1 MEARRSVLVA
11 HPAERMFDL
20 IEAAEFYP
28 AFLPW
33 CASAV
38 VLQRDDTV
46 VVARLQVAYLG
57 ARFEFTT
64 RNPKRRPEFM
74 AIGLQEGP
82 FRRFEGT
89 WHLKPL
95 SNWGCRIEFALSYD
109 FANSVMGALASPVFH
124 RIADTLVDAF
134 IQRADSVYGDT
145 AGAGLQ
151 TPPAAPPPVMPE
163 TRAAPEAPAALR
175 PMQAVL
181 SPPSSSP
188 AEDPPAPSA
197 PPKEA
202 PPGAEPP

>member
-38 VLQRDDTV
+38 VLQRDDAV

-74 AIGLQEGP
+74 AIGLEEGP
-82 FRRFEGT
+82 FRRFEGS

-95 SNWGCRIEFALSYD
+95 SSWGCRIEFALSYD
-109 FANSVMGALASPVFH
+109 FTSSVMGSLASPVFH
-124 RIADTLVDAF
+124 RIADTMVDAF

-145 AGAGLQ
+145 PAAGLQ
-151 TPPAAPPPVMPE
+151 SAPELPRPATPAAPEPPALQPATPAPPPSPE
-163 TRAAPEAPAALR
+163 
-175 PMQAVL
+175 
-181 SPPSSSP
+181 SPPG
-188 AEDPPAPSA
+188 PSA
-197 PPKEA
+197 PPQE
-202 PPGAEPP
+202 PPSGAEPP

>member
-1 MEARRSVLVA
+1 
-11 HPAERMFDL
+11 MFDL
-20 IEAAEFYP
+20 IEAAEHYP

-38 VLQRDDTV
+38 VLQRDDAV

-74 AIGLQEGP
+74 AIGLEEGP

-95 SNWGCRIEFALSYD
+95 SSWGCRIEFALSYD
-109 FANSVMGALASPVFH
+109 FANPVMGSLASPVFH

-134 IQRADSVYGDT
+134 IQRADSVYGDA

-151 TPPAAPPPVMPE
+151 SPPEPLRPATPAAPELSAVQP
-163 TRAAPEAPAALR
+163 TAQTLR
-175 PMQAVL
+175 P
-181 SPPSSSP
+181 SPPSPES
-188 AEDPPAPSA
+188 
-197 PPKEA
+197 
-202 PPGAEPP
+202 PPGPTTSPNDPLSGAQPP

>member
-38 VLQRDDTV
+38 VLQRDDAV

-74 AIGLQEGP
+74 AIGLEEGP
-82 FRRFEGT
+82 FRRFEGS

-95 SNWGCRIEFALSYD
+95 SSWGCRIEFALSYD
-109 FANSVMGALASPVFH
+109 FTSSVMGSLASPVFR
-124 RIADTLVDAF
+124 RIADTMVDAF
-134 IQRADSVYGDT
+134 MQRADSVYGDT
-145 AGAGLQ
+145 AAAGPQGAPAPPRPAAPAAPEPKAVQPTTQAL
-151 TPPAAPPPVMPE
+151 PPSPPSPERPPDPAAPPQQP
-163 TRAAPEAPAALR
+163 
-175 PMQAVL
+175 
-181 SPPSSSP
+181 
-188 AEDPPAPSA
+188 
-197 PPKEA
+197 

>member
-20 IEAAEFYP
+20 IEAAESYP

-38 VLQRDDTV
+38 VLQRDDTL

-74 AIGLQEGP
+74 AIGLEEGP

-95 SNWGCRIEFALSYD
+95 SSWGCRIEFALSYD
-109 FANSVMGALASPVFH
+109 FANSVMGSLASPVFH

-134 IQRADSVYGDT
+134 IQRADSVYGDA
-145 AGAGLQ
+145 AGAGPQSPSAPLRPA
-151 TPPAAPPPVMPE
+151 TPAAPEPSVLQPTTQMPM
-163 TRAAPEAPAALR
+163 P
-175 PMQAVL
+175 
-181 SPPSSSP
+181 SPPSPES
-188 AEDPPAPSA
+188 
-197 PPKEA
+197 
-202 PPGAEPP
+202 PPGPPGPPQVPLSGARTP

>member
-20 IEAAEFYP
+20 IEAAEHYP

-38 VLQRDDTV
+38 VLQRDDAL

-74 AIGLQEGP
+74 AIGLEEGP

-95 SNWGCRIEFALSYD
+95 SSWGCRIEFALSYD
-109 FANSVMGALASPVFH
+109 FANSVMGSLASPIFH

-134 IQRADSVYGDT
+134 IQRADSVYGD
-145 AGAGLQ
+145 AADAGLLGAAE
-151 TPPAAPPPVMPE
+151 PLRPAAPAVPE
-163 TRAAPEAPAALR
+163 PSAVQPTTQTLPAPA
-175 PMQAVL
+175 
-181 SPPSSSP
+181 
-188 AEDPPAPSA
+188 PAPSPESPPGPPALPQA
-197 PPKEA
+197 PPSGAK
-202 PPGAEPP
+202 PP

>member
-20 IEAAEFYP
+20 IEAAEHYP

-38 VLQRDDTV
+38 VLQRDDAL

-74 AIGLQEGP
+74 AIGLEEGP

-95 SNWGCRIEFALSYD
+95 SSWGCRIEFALSYD
-109 FANSVMGALASPVFH
+109 FASSVMGSLASPVFH

-134 IQRADSVYGDT
+134 IQRADSVYGD
-145 AGAGLQ
+145 AADAGLLGAAE
-151 TPPAAPPPVMPE
+151 PLRPAAPAVPE
-163 TRAAPEAPAALR
+163 PSAVQPTTQTLPAPSPE
-175 PMQAVL
+175 
-181 SPPSSSP
+181 SPPG
-188 AEDPPAPSA
+188 PPAPPQA
-197 PPKEA
+197 PPSGAK
-202 PPGAEPP
+202 PP

>member
-11 HPAERMFDL
+11 HSAERMFDL

-38 VLQRDDTV
+38 VLQRDDAV

-64 RNPKRRPEFM
+64 RNLKCRPEFM
-74 AIGLQEGP
+74 AIGLEQGP
-82 FRRFEGT
+82 FQRFEGS

-95 SNWGCRIEFALSYD
+95 SSWGCRIEFALSYD
-109 FANSVMGALASPVFH
+109 FVHSVMGSLASPVFH

-134 IQRADSVYGDT
+134 IQRADSVYGDA
-145 AGAGLQ
+145 AGAGLESTPPAQRPALPAAPEPWAVQPIKQ
-151 TPPAAPPPVMPE
+151 TPPPSPPSPPSAASPPVPAAPSTEPLSGAPPP
-163 TRAAPEAPAALR
+163 
-175 PMQAVL
+175 
-181 SPPSSSP
+181 
-188 AEDPPAPSA
+188 
-197 PPKEA
+197 
-202 PPGAEPP
+202 

>member
-11 HPAERMFDL
+11 HSAERMFDL

-38 VLQRDDTV
+38 VLQRDDAV

-74 AIGLQEGP
+74 AIGLEQGP
-82 FRRFEGT
+82 FQRFEGS

-95 SNWGCRIEFALSYD
+95 SSWGCRIEFALSYD
-109 FANSVMGALASPVFH
+109 FVHSVMGSLASPVFH

-134 IQRADSVYGDT
+134 IQRADSVYGDA
-145 AGAGLQ
+145 AGAGLESTPPAHRPVMPTMPAAPEPSALPSTAQ
-151 TPPAAPPPVMPE
+151 TLPPSPPSAASPPDPAAPPTEPLSG
-163 TRAAPEAPAALR
+163 AQAP
-175 PMQAVL
+175 
-181 SPPSSSP
+181 
-188 AEDPPAPSA
+188 
-197 PPKEA
+197 
-202 PPGAEPP
+202 

>member
-11 HPAERMFDL
+11 HSAERMFDL

-28 AFLPW
+28 VFLPW

-38 VLQRDDTV
+38 VLQRDDAV

-74 AIGLQEGP
+74 AIGLEQGP
-82 FRRFEGT
+82 FQRFEGS

-95 SNWGCRIEFALSYD
+95 SSWGCRIEFVLSYD
-109 FANSVMGALASPVFH
+109 FTHSVMGSLAAPVFH

-134 IQRADSVYGDT
+134 IQRADSVFGDA
-145 AGAGLQ
+145 AGTGLESAPQ
-151 TPPAAPPPVMPE
+151 GQRPALPALPAAPEPSAVQPTTQTLPP
-163 TRAAPEAPAALR
+163 
-175 PMQAVL
+175 
-181 SPPSSSP
+181 SPPSAASP
-188 AEDPPAPSA
+188 PDPATPSTEAPS
-197 PPKEA
+197 
-202 PPGAEPP
+202 GAHHHD